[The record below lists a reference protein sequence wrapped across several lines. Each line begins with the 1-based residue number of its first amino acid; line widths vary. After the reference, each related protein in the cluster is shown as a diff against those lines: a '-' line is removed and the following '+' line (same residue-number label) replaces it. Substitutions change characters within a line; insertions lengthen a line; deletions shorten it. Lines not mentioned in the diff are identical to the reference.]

1 MKSYICRIFKEVTG
15 YTISEYTN
23 IHRIRKAK
31 RYLEET
37 DMSISQIANA
47 LGYESLTYF
56 ERTFKTYM
64 TLSPLKYRK
73 TLNTV
78 TYTNV
83 PYPQFSLQSQGK
95 PS

>member
-1 MKSYICRIFKEVTG
+1 MTG

-23 IHRIRKAK
+23 IHRIRAK

-37 DMSISQIANA
+37 DMSISEIAHA

-56 ERTFKTYM
+56 ERMFKTYM

-83 PYPQFSLQSQGK
+83 PNPMFSIKS
-95 PS
+95 PE

>member
-1 MKSYICRIFKEVTG
+1 
-15 YTISEYTN
+15 
-23 IHRIRKAK
+23 
-31 RYLEET
+31 
-37 DMSISQIANA
+37 MSISQIAGT

-83 PYPQFSLQSQGK
+83 PNPRFSART
-95 PS
+95 PV

>member
-1 MKSYICRIFKEVTG
+1 
-15 YTISEYTN
+15 
-23 IHRIRKAK
+23 
-31 RYLEET
+31 
-37 DMSISQIANA
+37 MSISDIAHA

-56 ERTFKTYM
+56 ERMFKTYM

-83 PYPQFSLQSQGK
+83 PNPMFSIKS
-95 PS
+95 PE